1 MDIGFVL
8 KSKIPLQQTFSNYV
22 MFIMFRQ
29 ITLSVRPS
37 VSVKTLRSLSVYVA
51 FVFVMNYY
59 LSTTAQLWAMN
70 LDPGV

>member
-1 MDIGFVL
+1 MDIGFVF

-29 ITLSVRPS
+29 ITFSVRPS